1 MGIPIGLSQQEENFL
16 DGYVNSISKEYFG
29 ASYNPKIKP
38 VLDKLPEGVGG
49 VTKTTCTPYG
59 CKPES
64 IVLNET
70 EQAVHKY
77 KGLVAPFHEKTHE
90 AHMKA
95 LPYLPMAVGEDF
107 IEGLTVYTNIEGLLK
122 KGETMFANVYYNSLS
137 APYKQYYHQMKEL
150 EQNGVSIKDLAKMA
164 NQKGKEKVLGGKY
177 SLSGSGKRYN

>member
-1 MGIPIGLSQQEENFL
+1 MGIPIGLSQQEENYL
-16 DGYVNSISKEYFG
+16 NGYVGSISKEYFG

-38 VLDKLPEGVGG
+38 KLGKLPEGVGG
-49 VTKTTCTPYG
+49 VTQTSCTPYK

-70 EQAVHKY
+70 EQAFHKY
-77 KGLVAPFHEKTHE
+77 MGLIAPFHEKTHE

-122 KGETMFANVYYNSLS
+122 KGETMFAKVYFNSLS
-137 APYKQYYHQMKEL
+137 PAYKQYYNQMKEV
-150 EQNGVSIKDLAKMA
+150 EQKGVSIKDLAKRA
-164 NQKGKEKVLGGKY
+164 NQKGMEKVLGKKY
-177 SLSGSGKRYN
+177 SLSGSAGKYN